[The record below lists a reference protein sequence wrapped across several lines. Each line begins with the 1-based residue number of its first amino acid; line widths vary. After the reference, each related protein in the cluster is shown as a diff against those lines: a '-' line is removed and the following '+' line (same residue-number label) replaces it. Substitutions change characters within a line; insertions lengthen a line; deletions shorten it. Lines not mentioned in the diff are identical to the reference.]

1 MKKIVP
7 ALPRMALVAVVVVC
21 AAFEVTSQIS
31 GGIEETVTPFHGRYS
46 ISGSVFWPDGT
57 PVNSRVRIKLSS
69 LMGTDIISTTDDD
82 GKFFFSRLTNG
93 SYTISIDEDKDHGS
107 ASTVVEIGL
116 PSGSPPQTFTTT
128 LRLIEKN
135 GTRSKAPAVIN
146 ADLAGIPK
154 NAAALYSQALESARQ
169 GDHARSID
177 QLKKAIA
184 AYPRF
189 PLALNELAVQ
199 YLAVADLTNAE
210 TALQQA
216 LAVAPDDPQALLNHG
231 IVLLRMDRPMD
242 ASGELQKAVKA
253 DPASALAYFY
263 LGRALI
269 NVRQVDAAEVAF
281 NRSIIIGGPDSYES
295 HRSLAKIYIDQRDD
309 LNAAAELET
318 YLQLVPK
325 ASDAAHLRDV
335 IVQLRNAPPA
345 PKPL

>member
-1 MKKIVP
+1 
-7 ALPRMALVAVVVVC
+7 
-21 AAFEVTSQIS
+21 
-31 GGIEETVTPFHGRYS
+31 
-46 ISGSVFWPDGT
+46 
-57 PVNSRVRIKLSS
+57 
-69 LMGTDIISTTDDD
+69 
-82 GKFFFSRLTNG
+82 
-93 SYTISIDEDKDHGS
+93 
-107 ASTVVEIGL
+107 
-116 PSGSPPQTFTTT
+116 
-128 LRLIEKN
+128 
-135 GTRSKAPAVIN
+135 VIN

-269 NVRQVDAAEVAF
+269 NARQVDAAEVAF